1 MANSRSAKRQQIVQL
16 LLQEDYSALADLAAT
31 TAGVVTILLQL
42 LFDPDSLLH
51 WRATAAI
58 GYLAQ
63 TQPQKIKEIIPRLLW
78 SLNEDSASFGWGAA
92 AVLGEIGRNNYKIV
106 EDITLMLFHYLEED
120 FAREGMLWGL
130 ARLAQNH
137 PQVVQPAAP
146 RIQTCLA
153 DPNPQVRAYAAWAL
167 GNIGARAAIG
177 DLHGLINDP
186 EPVKL
191 YETNTLRETTV
202 GRIVREA
209 LQHLEK

>member
-1 MANSRSAKRQQIVQL
+1 MANTRSAKRQQIVEML
-16 LLQEDYSALADLAAT
+16 LKEDYSSLAGLAAA
-31 TAGVVTILLQL
+31 TAGVVTILLQM

-58 GYLAQ
+58 GYLAK

-92 AVLGEIGRNNYKIV
+92 AALGEIGSNNYKII
-106 EDITLMLFHYLEED
+106 EDITPMLFHFLEED

-130 ARLAQNH
+130 ARMGQNH
-137 PQVVQPAAP
+137 PQVVQQAAP
-146 RIQTCLA
+146 RIQACLA

-167 GNIGARAAIG
+167 GNIGAQPAIG
-177 DLHGLINDP
+177 DLRGLINDS

-191 YETNTLRETTV
+191 YETNVLRETTV
-202 GRIVREA
+202 GQIAREA